1 MSKITNL
8 IVHYPDNTVEQYDA
22 GSDNVI
28 SIEDISSSSGYA
40 YLIKFD
46 NNRYVKLKNISFTE
60 AGEI

>member
-1 MSKITNL
+1 MPKITNL
-8 IVHYPDNTVEQYDA
+8 VVHYPDNTIKQYDV

-40 YLIKFD
+40 YLIKFN
-46 NNRYVKLKNISFTE
+46 NNRYVKLKNIPFAE